1 MKCWGCD
8 GDGTIV
14 CPPCNGRGKVEN
26 DDDDVP
32 TGQGFDL
39 IECGGCRGNG
49 RMECR
54 KCAGR
59 GELPPYKKD

>member
-1 MKCWGCD
+1 L
-8 GDGTIV
+8 

-26 DDDDVP
+26 DDSDVP

-39 IECGGCRGNG
+39 IECGGCGGNG
-49 RMECR
+49 RMECS

-59 GELPPYKKD
+59 GELPPYDKD